1 MESPNHADE
10 DPKLLREHSEMKSF
24 QTSRFTYPEIR
35 VFYRAHPK
43 AEELPSDPA
52 PLPLLVFLHGLGGSM
67 AQFQPLLASLS
78 NNASC
83 LAIDLPGCG
92 LSGFAPKSW
101 AAYSVP
107 ALAELLEL
115 VIEQHRDRARGQKV
129 VLIAHS
135 MGSAL
140 AARLANTYGPHRT
153 ISPHVIGV
161 VGICP
166 VASYPKG
173 HRTLRRLL
181 WVPTWLFSLYRMWDQ
196 RGGPYSAS
204 VTRFVGPEADLPS
217 RELQLRFNR
226 QSRTAVFRRVAW
238 GLLPTTTV
246 DGELVGGLFGE
257 PTWAGLNIPVFLI
270 GGESDHQTPPTDVA
284 HILQVLEKA
293 MLPPQ
298 QLPFVS
304 AVSPRNSLRPRRP
317 SADHPPSSP
326 CRNPLALL
334 LTRTLN
340 GGGSSS
346 ESARRR
352 TKSPRPPRD
361 DSQTAMPAVPEQP
374 LQPKKVVKS
383 QILGRPA
390 GHALLYTPKTVRTVS
405 GLICNFLSENIT
417 GRFDLGWQ
425 LQYLSREGKWD
436 VKNLAKWKKVQPVS
450 EPICGIFRAMKT
462 LREIDEDHSP
472 RVFVPKYGNLIKDI
486 IDISHD
492 NPVYDALGLENHG
505 IKYHKF
511 ATVSKIPPTDAEVA
525 TFVAMVD
532 RVRED
537 QKARA
542 KAEGWEEYAIGVH
555 CHYGFNRTGYFIVCY
570 LVDRMG
576 MDVQNAINTFAEA
589 RPNGIR
595 HSHFLDSLFLRYS
608 GVKS

>member
-43 AEELPSDPA
+43 AEELPADPA
-52 PLPLLVFLHGLGGSM
+52 PLPLLVFLHGLGGSV
-67 AQFQPLLASLS
+67 AQFQPLLASLV

-83 LAIDLPGCG
+83 LAVDMPGCG
-92 LSGFAPKSW
+92 LSGFAPTSW

-115 VIEQHRDRARGQKV
+115 VIEQYRDGARGQRV

-140 AARLANTYGPHRT
+140 AARLANTYGPHRK
-153 ISPHVIGV
+153 ISPHVLGV

-166 VASYPKG
+166 MANYPKG
-173 HRTLRRLL
+173 VKALRRLL
-181 WVPTWLFSLYRMWDQ
+181 WVPTWLFNLYRMWDQ
-196 RGGPYSAS
+196 RGGLYSTS
-204 VTRFVGPEADLPS
+204 VTRFLGPEADLPS
-217 RELQLRFNR
+217 RELQYRFNR
-226 QSRTAVFRRVAW
+226 QSRTPVFRRVAW
-238 GLLPTTTV
+238 GLLPATV
-246 DGELVGGLFGE
+246 NGEFVGGLFGE

-284 HILQVLEKA
+284 KIVQVLEKGDA
-293 MLPPQ
+293 STPLASIRFRGFAEELP
-298 QLPFVS
+298 
-304 AVSPRNSLRPRRP
+304 SPTAALSQP
-317 SADHPPSSP
+317 SAQ
-326 CRNPLALL
+326 PLPKSIS
-334 LTRTLN
+334 TITDKDF
-340 GGGSSS
+340 
-346 ESARRR
+346 ERRR
-352 TKSPRPPRD
+352 EQLGVGEETYEESSTPRD
-361 DSQTAMPAVPEQP
+361 DAQTAMPAVPEQP

-383 QILGRPA
+383 IILTKPA
-390 GHALLYTPKTVRTVS
+390 GHGLLYTPKTVRTVS

-450 EPICGIFRAMKT
+450 KPICGIFRAMKT
-462 LREIDEDHSP
+462 LREVDEDHSP

-492 NPVYDALGLENHG
+492 NPVYDALGLEVHG

-511 ATVSKIPPTDAEVA
+511 ATVSKIPPTDEEVA
-525 TFVAMVD
+525 TFIGLVD

-542 KAEGWEEYAIGVH
+542 KAEEWNEYAIGVH

-570 LVDRMG
+570 LVDRLG
-576 MDVQNAINTFAEA
+576 MDIQEAIDTFAEA

-595 HSHFLDSLFLRYS
+595 HSHFLDRLFLRYS